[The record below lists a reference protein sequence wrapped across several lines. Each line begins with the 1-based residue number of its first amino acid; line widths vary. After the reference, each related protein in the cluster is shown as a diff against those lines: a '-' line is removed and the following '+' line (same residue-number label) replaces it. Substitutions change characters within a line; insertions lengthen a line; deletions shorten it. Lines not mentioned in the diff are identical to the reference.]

1 VILDANHEIVGTPW
15 RGNLR
20 ECINNCSTSM
30 EWIAALFDLC
40 GGGVSPESGPVTLAI
55 DTPLGFS
62 EAFIQLVTQSK
73 AAASIEASNTNPYLF
88 RRTEHYLFE
97 QGLSPLSAIK
107 DMIGSQAT
115 KGMHVLARF
124 VPKIVECG
132 VWSDGSNLAAI
143 EAYPSACKRSET
155 IQALRRPYPALSHAD
170 CEDALTCALVARLF
184 AEKRSALMPPEA
196 DVSPSEG
203 WIWVPRDAFVQE
215 TSPPS

>member
-1 VILDANHEIVGTPW
+1 
-15 RGNLR
+15 
-20 ECINNCSTSM
+20 M
-30 EWIAALFDLC
+30 
-40 GGGVSPESGPVTLAI
+40 
-55 DTPLGFS
+55 GFS
-62 EAFIQLVTQSK
+62 EAFIQLVTQSQ

-124 VPKIVECG
+124 TPKIVECG
-132 VWSDGSNLAAI
+132 VWSDGSNLTAI

-155 IQALRRPYPALSHAD
+155 IQALRRPYSALSHAD
-170 CEDALTCALVARLF
+170 CEDALTCALVAGLF
-184 AEKRSALMPPEA
+184 AEKPSSLMPPEA

-215 TSPPS
+215 ALPPS

>member
-1 VILDANHEIVGTPW
+1 
-15 RGNLR
+15 
-20 ECINNCSTSM
+20 
-30 EWIAALFDLC
+30 LC
-40 GGGVSPESGPVTLAI
+40 
-55 DTPLGFS
+55 FS

-97 QGLSPLSAIK
+97 LGLSPFSAIK

-124 VPKIVECG
+124 TPKIVECG
-132 VWSDGSNLAAI
+132 VWSDDSSLTAI

-155 IQALRRPYPALSHAD
+155 IQALRQPYPALSHAD
-170 CEDALTCALVARLF
+170 CEDALTCALVASLF

-196 DVSPSEG
+196 DVTPREG
-203 WIWVPRDAFVQE
+203 WIWVPRDAFAQDAA
-215 TSPPS
+215 S

>member
-1 VILDANHEIVGTPW
+1 
-15 RGNLR
+15 
-20 ECINNCSTSM
+20 M

-40 GGGVSPESGPVTLAI
+40 GSRVSPESGPVTLAI

-132 VWSDGSNLAAI
+132 VWSDGRNLAAI

-170 CEDALTCALVARLF
+170 CEDALTCALVASLF

-196 DVSPSEG
+196 DVTPSEG
-203 WIWVPRDAFVQE
+203 WIWVPRDAFAQDAA
-215 TSPPS
+215 S